1 MAESSTGGEARRSD
15 EVITEI
21 LRRILN
27 GRLRPGDRLPAE
39 RDLAV
44 EFGVSRTALREAIS
58 NLTGRG
64 LIASRGGS
72 GLRVTAVA
80 PERAH
85 EALFLYLRDNDLDY
99 AAIHEVREV
108 IEVHTAGVAA
118 TRADETTIRALRAA
132 NEELNNSRGDVTR
145 AIAADF
151 EFHRLVSA
159 IAGNEIFSLI
169 LSSLRGGLIAVRE
182 HNLALLPAHEEACK
196 SHEAIAEAIA
206 AGNAD
211 NARRHM
217 EHHLR
222 AVFTYWQK
230 RSAESLDD
238 IAATYA
244 SPLT

>member
-1 MAESSTGGEARRSD
+1 MAETGAGSETRRSD
-15 EVITEI
+15 EVVAGL
-21 LRRILN
+21 LRRILS

-44 EFGVSRTALREAIS
+44 EFNVSRTALREAIS

-64 LIASRGGS
+64 LIVSRGGS
-72 GLRVTAVA
+72 GLRITAVA

-118 TRADETTIRALRAA
+118 TRADEEAIRALRAA
-132 NEELNNSRGDVTR
+132 NEELTRSKGDVSR

-159 IAGNEIFSLI
+159 IAGNDIFSLI

-182 HNLALLPAHEEACK
+182 HNLALRPAHDEACA
-196 SHEAIAEAIA
+196 SHEAIAAAIA
-206 AGNAD
+206 EGNAED
-211 NARRHM
+211 ARRHM

-230 RSAESLDD
+230 RDTNVSDTVPS
-238 IAATYA
+238 YA
-244 SPLT
+244 DPLT